1 MDNTAPKADHDAG
14 FTLIELLVVMIIIG
28 ILAAVAIPTFL
39 NQRQNAIG
47 SSQVADLRSVA
58 DEVEGFYVNNE
69 EYPSTF
75 VQANDQVTITS
86 SLGTGAQ
93 RVTVGNAMTY
103 TSNSATPAT
112 ATAYCLVAH
121 NPKASGDRVWVS
133 NAGGI
138 QPISVT
144 GCPAAF

>member
-1 MDNTAPKADHDAG
+1 MQNNQPSVDQDAG

-28 ILAAVAIPTFL
+28 ILAAIAVPTFL
-39 NQRQNAIG
+39 NQRKNAIG
-47 SSQVADLRSVA
+47 TSQVADLRSVA

-75 VQANDQVTITS
+75 VQAGEQITITS

-103 TSNSATPAT
+103 TPNSAVPAS
-112 ATAYCLVAH
+112 ATAYCLIAR
-121 NPKASGDRVWVS
+121 NPKAAGDRVWIS
-133 NAGGI
+133 NSGGI
-138 QPISVT
+138 QPPGVT
-144 GCPAAF
+144 TCPASF

>member
-1 MDNTAPKADHDAG
+1 MDNTAPKADQDAG

-28 ILAAVAIPTFL
+28 ILAAIAVPTFL
-39 NQRQNAIG
+39 NQRKNAIG
-47 SSQVADLRSVA
+47 AGQVADLRSVA

-75 VQANDQVTITS
+75 VQAGEQITITS

-103 TSNSATPAT
+103 TPNNATPAS

-121 NPKASGDRVWVS
+121 NTKAAGDRVWVS
-133 NAGGI
+133 NSGGI
-138 QPISVT
+138 QPPTIT
-144 GCPAAF
+144 TCPASF